1 MTLEEAIKHC
11 DEVQRT
17 CNNEGCA
24 LEHYQ
29 LQMWL
34 EELLEYRKKYGKII

>member
-11 DEVQRT
+11 DTVQRT

-24 LEHYQ
+24 LEYYQ

-34 EELLEYRKKYGKII
+34 EELQQYRKNTRKEE